1 MGKMKKLYMSETDRL
16 RYMEEQTKET
26 IRTKYNTYHDPYH
39 LWDGD
44 DNDNRGQEFF
54 ESVMREMEY

>member
-1 MGKMKKLYMSETDRL
+1 MGKMKKLYMTEMDRL
-16 RYMEEQTKET
+16 KYLEEQKAES
-26 IRTKYNTYHDPYH
+26 IRERHNTYHDPYH

-54 ESVMREMEY
+54 DSVMRELEM